1 MKGNAVRLFEHIK
14 LLQRGVKIAEEG
26 RIAKGSSKNLRRGL
40 NGERGNRVRVAL
52 LGATSAGK
60 TTLIRRLLSD
70 SAGKISS
77 KPETACLVIHSF
89 SRVENIVL
97 KFKDGIVDF
106 GDRDKS
112 SSFCAFA
119 REFDFFACFDRMS
132 KTSWQAHENEIT
144 KEFSREKILDF
155 FAKVNEYDN
164 VFESIKWNHKESRS
178 EYSLSDL
185 MEVYDLPGFGGKE
198 VHDKIASDALRNED
212 FDILI
217 YLIDTSKGILSDD
230 EKNHLKTLQ
239 NFLTLKPS
247 VKMYWAYQKPLSDGT
262 EIEWRESKENIDASL
277 EKMEIA
283 ISASLLDLTGE
294 VDSPEDDVCER
305 MLREVLRPYFVDAG
319 NMYLDGLYSEAL
331 PQGDLKFNFENS
343 DSKKVIDVI
352 LEAIDRESKSQTIT
366 LDEARK
372 IVLDRLG
379 IPKVLYKNNE
389 QPFLAIENQ
398 VAHIFGKL
406 KKWCKDLKE
415 SVPRIDD
422 NCDEC
427 VNVDRSDKE
436 IALEKMECRLWGSAQ
451 KIVKAIAS
459 DSDKGYVSVDKIRNF
474 TKNGCYADSDLH
486 TLAYDMQI
494 YQMLKDYGN
503 VRSYIMKPIADSL
516 RESIKSEIDAI
527 DDYSDEEN

>member
-26 RIAKGSSKNLRRGL
+26 SIAKGSSKNLRRGL

-77 KPETACLVIHSF
+77 KPETACLVVHSF

-119 REFDFFACFDRMS
+119 REFDFFACFDRVS
-132 KTSWQAHENEIT
+132 NTSWLPHEKEIT
-144 KEFSREKILDF
+144 KEFSREKILEF

-198 VHDKIASDALRNED
+198 VHDETASDALRNED

-239 NFLTLKPS
+239 NFLKSKPF

-262 EIEWRESKENIDASL
+262 EIDWGEAKENIDASL
-277 EKMEIA
+277 DKMEVV
-283 ISASLLDLTGE
+283 ISASLLDLTGKA
-294 VDSPEDDVCER
+294 DSLEDDVCER
-305 MLREVLRPYFVDAG
+305 MLRDVLRPYFVEAG
-319 NMYLDGLYSEAL
+319 KMYLNGLYSEPL
-331 PQGDLKFNFENS
+331 LHGDLKFDFENS
-343 DSKKVIDVI
+343 DSKKVISAI
-352 LEAIDRESKSQTIT
+352 LEVIDGESKSQTIT
-366 LDEARK
+366 LDEASK
-372 IVLDRLG
+372 IVLERLG
-379 IPKVLYKNNE
+379 NPKVLNKDNG
-389 QPFLAIENQ
+389 QSFLAVENQ
-398 VAHIFGKL
+398 VTYIFGKL
-406 KKWCKDLKE
+406 KKWCEE
-415 SVPRIDD
+415 SIPRMIDD
-422 NCDEC
+422 KCDEC
-427 VNVDRSDKE
+427 VDIDRSDKE
-436 IALEKMECRLWGSAQ
+436 IALEKMECRLWESAQ

-474 TKNGCYADSDLH
+474 TKNGNYADPDLH

-527 DDYSDEEN
+527 EDYSDDEL

>member
-26 RIAKGSSKNLRRGL
+26 RIAKGSGKNLRRGL
-40 NGERGNRVRVAL
+40 SGGRGNRVRVAL

-89 SRVENIVL
+89 SSVENIVL

-106 GDRDKS
+106 GDSDKS

-119 REFDFFACFDRMS
+119 KEFDFFACFDRVTN
-132 KTSWQAHENEIT
+132 TSWLPHEKEIT
-144 KEFSREKILDF
+144 KEFSREKILEF

-164 VFESIKWNHKESRS
+164 VFESVKWNHKQSRS
-178 EYSLSDL
+178 EYSLADL

-198 VHDKIASDALRNED
+198 VHDETASDVLCNED

-217 YLIDTSKGILSDD
+217 YLIDTSKGIPADD
-230 EKNHLKTLQ
+230 EKKHLMTLQ
-239 NFLTLKPS
+239 NFLTSNPL
-247 VKMYWAYQKPLSDGT
+247 VKMYWAYQKPLSDINWG
-262 EIEWRESKENIDASL
+262 EAKDNIDDSL
-277 EKMEIA
+277 DKMEVA
-283 ISASLLDLTGE
+283 ISASLLDLTGMA
-294 VDSPEDDVCER
+294 DSPEDDVCER
-305 MLREVLRPYFVDAG
+305 MLREVLRPYFVEVG
-319 NMYLDGLYSEAL
+319 RMYLDGLYSGTL
-331 PQGDLKFNFENS
+331 SRRDLNCDFENS
-343 DSKKVIDVI
+343 DSKKVISAI
-352 LEAIDRESKSQTIT
+352 LEVIDSESKSQTIT
-366 LDEARK
+366 LDEASK
-372 IVLDRLG
+372 IVLERLG
-379 IPKVLYKNNE
+379 IPKVLNKDNGQSFSAVE
-389 QPFLAIENQ
+389 KQI
-398 VAHIFGKL
+398 VHIFGKL
-406 KKWCKDLKE
+406 KKWCEELNG
-415 SVPRIDD
+415 SAPRIDD

-436 IALEKMECRLWGSAQ
+436 IALEKMEYRLWGSAQ

-459 DSDKGYVSVDKIRNF
+459 DSDKGYVSIDKIRNF
-474 TKNGCYADSDLH
+474 TKNGNYADPDLH

-503 VRSYIMKPIADSL
+503 VRSYIMKPITDSL

-527 DDYSDEEN
+527 EDYSDDEF